1 MCLCAFF
8 ICRCSADPEIT
19 PELQSN
25 GADVPETTPEFR
37 SNAADVPESDLPETT
52 AEFQSNAAD
61 DPETT
66 PELQSNAADVPESDL
81 PETTAEFQSSAAD
94 DPETTPEL
102 QSNAADVPQ
111 SDLPE
116 TTAEFQSTPELQ
128 SNAADVP
135 ETTTELDSSSRIS
148 LLAISPYPKV
158 FLPNG
163 AAAPRKRG
171 AEVASVVTSSPYKRA
186 LVEKSASKKGT
197 CKVQPAREVPKEK
210 DTVHK
215 KKKGVTKKETAQS
228 KRNVP
233 KKKSVRKN
241 TAVSKERKEGSYYC
255 IYCNAQCIEDA
266 LEEDW
271 LQCCKCEEWCHE
283 SCAPIDIGTQD
294 FTCDFCLH

>member
-1 MCLCAFF
+1 MLTYGA
-8 ICRCSADPEIT
+8 

-66 PELQSNAADVPESDL
+66 PELQSNAADVPE
-81 PETTAEFQSSAAD
+81 
-94 DPETTPEL
+94 
-102 QSNAADVPQ
+102 
-111 SDLPE
+111 
-116 TTAEFQSTPELQ
+116 
-128 SNAADVP
+128 
-135 ETTTELDSSSRIS
+135 TTTELDSSSRIS

-163 AAAPRKRG
+163 AAAPRKRR

-241 TAVSKERKEGSYYC
+241 TAVSKERKEGPFYC
-255 IYCNAQCIEDA
+255 IYCNALCIEDA

-271 LQCCKCEEWCHE
+271 LECCKCKEWCHE
-283 SCAPIDIGTQD
+283 SCAPIDIGTQY